1 MTSVSRSIGLPRI
14 LGCVLLVTAAVGG
27 CSSPAPTGAGGAT
40 TGSVAAATPNS
51 ASTGDIAGRFA
62 VAGRQLYLEC
72 HGSGR
77 PTIVMQS
84 GYGNAGDIWSYA
96 TAHPPA
102 VAPGLATTNRV
113 CVYDRPGTTLSLDA
127 AGNPLSSAQPGR
139 SDQVPIPRTA
149 TALVTEWHDLLATA
163 GVPGPYV
170 LVGHSIGGL
179 FTLLYAR
186 TYPDQVAG
194 MVMVDAT
201 PPAFATLL
209 PAPSLALLKASL
221 NAPSSIPG
229 YPYEGYDLDDILRS
243 IEAAPAL
250 RPAPA
255 SLLFAGKAQQ
265 VSDPAAQA
273 LLKDA
278 AAVQDEARAQ
288 FAASIPGAT
297 TMLVPDAT
305 HYIHVERPDAV
316 IEAVRAVA
324 GKTPR

>member
-1 MTSVSRSIGLPRI
+1 MSWSIGLPRI
-14 LGCVLLVTAAVGG
+14 LGYVILVTAAVSA
-27 CSSPAPTGAGGAT
+27 CSSPSPTGAGGAT
-40 TGSVAAATPNS
+40 TGSAAVATPSS
-51 ASTGDIAGRFA
+51 ASTGDIAGRFT

-113 CVYDRPGTTLSLDA
+113 CVYDRPGTLLSLDA
-127 AGNPLSSAQPGR
+127 SGNPLSSAQPGR
-139 SDQVPIPRTA
+139 SDQVPMPRTA
-149 TALVTEWHDLLATA
+149 TALVTEWHDLLAAA

-170 LVGHSIGGL
+170 LVGHSVGGL

-221 NAPSSIPG
+221 KAPSPLPG
-229 YPYEGYDLDDILRS
+229 YRFEGYDLDDILSS

-250 RPAPA
+250 RPTPA
-255 SLLFAGKAQQ
+255 TLLFAGKPQQ

-278 AAVQDEARAQ
+278 ASVEDRARAQ

-297 TMLVPDAT
+297 TLLVPDAT
-305 HYIHVERPDAV
+305 HYIHLDRPDV
-316 IEAVRAVA
+316 VVDAVRTVVA
-324 GKTPR
+324 KTP